1 MMLTPTEMERMTI
14 FVAAEMARR
23 RREKGLKL
31 NHPEAQALIVD
42 ALLEGAREGR
52 TVKELMGFG
61 STLLTS
67 DDVLPGVARL
77 IPIVQVEG
85 MFPDGAKLITVHDP
99 IRPGRDPLAD
109 HTDNRAGEIV
119 TPDGTIELNAG
130 RDKTTL
136 RVTNTGDRA
145 VQVGSHFHFFEANKA
160 LEFDREAAFG
170 KRLDVAA
177 GTTRRFEPGQ
187 TAEVDL
193 VTIGGEGLVSGF
205 NNLTNGSIHDPAVK
219 AAAIERARERGFR
232 GA

>member
-23 RREKGLKL
+23 RRDKGLKL
-31 NHPEAQALIVD
+31 NHPEAQAFIVD
-42 ALLEGAREGR
+42 TLLEGAREGR
-52 TVKELMGFG
+52 TVKDLMALGA
-61 STLLTS
+61 TLLTD

-85 MFPDGAKLITVHDP
+85 MFLDGAKLITVHQP
-99 IRPGRDPLAD
+99 IRPGEAEVPDGNDR
-109 HTDNRAGEIV
+109 RAGEVV
-119 TPDGTIELNAG
+119 TPGGEIEINAG
-130 RDKTTL
+130 RDKATL

-160 LEFDREAAFG
+160 LDFDRATAFG
-170 KRLDVAA
+170 MRLDIPS

-187 TAEVDL
+187 MIEVDL
-193 VTIGGEGLVSGF
+193 VGIGGEGLVTGF

-219 AAAIERARERGFR
+219 AVALRRARERGFL

>member
-77 IPIVQVEG
+77 IPVVQVEG

-99 IRPGRDPLAD
+99 IRPGREPSAD
-109 HTDNRAGEIV
+109 IVDNRAGEIV
-119 TPDGTIELNAG
+119 TPDGSIELNAG
-130 RDKTTL
+130 RDKATL
-136 RVTNTGDRA
+136 RVANTGDRA

-170 KRLDVAA
+170 KRLDIPA

-187 TAEVDL
+187 TVEVDL
-193 VTIGGEGLVSGF
+193 VAIGGEGLVSGF

-219 AAAIERARERGFR
+219 RAAMQRAREHGFR